1 MIIII
6 NKHSHIHI
14 SLHFNFNL
22 TLFTRQVVND
32 SVNKYHT
39 TTTVEEN
46 VQLTKIIITNDDY
59 LDKV

>member
-39 TTTVEEN
+39 TTVEEN